1 MSFHIITVNNLKNY
15 FHSFVF
21 FFLMA
26 KKGAME
32 KYGFSCQ
39 KELIDVL
46 GECSLGQVTGFSES
60 RFRSWTLGMTA
71 PVFQDLGLG
80 KIP

>member
-26 KKGAME
+26 KKRSNG
-32 KYGFSCQ
+32 KVW
-39 KELIDVL
+39 VL
-46 GECSLGQVTGFSES
+46 VPE
-60 RFRSWTLGMTA
+60 RA
-71 PVFQDLGLG
+71 N
-80 KIP
+80 

>member
-1 MSFHIITVNNLKNY
+1 
-15 FHSFVF
+15 
-21 FFLMA
+21 
-26 KKGAME
+26 ME

-46 GECSLGQVTGFSES
+46 GECSLGQVTGLSES